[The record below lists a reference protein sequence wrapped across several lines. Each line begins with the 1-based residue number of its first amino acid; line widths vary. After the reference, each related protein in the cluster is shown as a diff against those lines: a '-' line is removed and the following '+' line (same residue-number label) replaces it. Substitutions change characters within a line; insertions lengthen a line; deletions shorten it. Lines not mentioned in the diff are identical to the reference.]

1 MNVATRMSAAIGR
14 PVARLAPVAVQDNA
28 LTVGVVAI
36 GAGLLVAGGL
46 AFLINPKFGA
56 AALGLPALPLLVM
69 YPAHALLLFIGA
81 MPFDAVASL
90 LPDRTLT
97 LTRLLGVAVI
107 GGWVVWVL
115 VNRVRVRLGLPGL
128 LLGAYVGFAALSYF
142 WADNPDGMSDQLQ
155 TLVQLFLLYVLTA
168 NLMTNVT
175 TLERGL
181 NVLIVATALLGALV
195 IWQIPNGA
203 SDLDRG
209 TFTYGDQSF
218 DPNFLAGTLVL
229 PAVAAAALGRTR
241 GALGWW
247 RLAAILPISA
257 GILAS
262 GSRGGI
268 VGFAAGVAV
277 LLLARPRLGVQAVAG
292 LVLLAMAAPLV
303 MPASMM
309 EHVLA
314 RFSEAGADRSSGRI
328 DIWKVAVAMI
338 ADRPIQGT
346 GFAGF
351 RDAFYTYMA
360 TAGVDPVWALANF
373 RGMRVAHNV
382 YLSTLAELG
391 VFGMGILMAAFA
403 AHGLGAFRAWQ
414 LHRFY
419 GDPQVATIAL
429 ALCCT
434 LVSFL
439 VFAGSIDFMSRKTP
453 WVLLGMI
460 QGLVFATER
469 PGQGAFRR

>member
-1 MNVATRMSAAIGR
+1 MSAAIGR
-14 PVARLAPVAVQDNA
+14 PVARLAPVTVRDNS
-28 LTVGVVAI
+28 LTVGVVAV
-36 GAGLLVAGGL
+36 GAALLFVGGI
-46 AFLINPKFGA
+46 AFWMNPKFGA

-69 YPAHALLLFIGA
+69 YPAHALMLFIGA
-81 MPFDAVASL
+81 TPFDAVASL

-97 LTRLLGVAVI
+97 LTRILGIAVI
-107 GGWVVWVL
+107 GGWGVWVL
-115 VNRVRVRLGLPGL
+115 VNRTRVRLGLPGL
-128 LLGAYVGFAALSYF
+128 LLGAYVAFAALSWF
-142 WADNPDGMSDQLQ
+142 WADNPDSMSDQLR
-155 TLVQLFLLYVLTA
+155 TLVQLFLLYVMTA
-168 NLMTNVT
+168 NLMANVKT
-175 TLERGL
+175 VERGM

-195 IWQIPNGA
+195 VWQIPNGA
-203 SDLDRG
+203 ADTDRG
-209 TFTYGDQSF
+209 TLTYGDESF

-247 RLAAILPISA
+247 RLAAILPIGA

-268 VGFAAGVAV
+268 VGFVAGVAV
-277 LLLARPRLGVQAVAG
+277 LVLARPRLGVQAVGG

-314 RFSEAGADRSSGRI
+314 RFSEAGADRFSGRI

-338 ADRPIQGT
+338 VDRPFRGT

-351 RDAFYTYMA
+351 RESFYQYMA
-360 TAGVDPVWALANF
+360 TAGVDPVWAASNF
-373 RGMRVAHNV
+373 RGLRVAHNV

-391 VFGMGILMAAFA
+391 VFGMAILMAAFA
-403 AHGLGAFRAWQ
+403 AHGLGVFRTWQ
-414 LHRFY
+414 LHRAY
-419 GDPQVATIAL
+419 GDPQVATVAL
-429 ALCCT
+429 ALLCT

-453 WVLLGMI
+453 WVVLGMI
-460 QGLVFATER
+460 QGLVLATQ
-469 PGQGAFRR
+469 PGQGALRR